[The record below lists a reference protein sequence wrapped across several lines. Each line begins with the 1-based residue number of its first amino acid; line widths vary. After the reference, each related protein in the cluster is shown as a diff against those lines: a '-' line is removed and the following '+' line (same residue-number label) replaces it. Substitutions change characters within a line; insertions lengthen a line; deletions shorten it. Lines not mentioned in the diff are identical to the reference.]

1 MELWL
6 GKDFLLPFGA
16 VVLLCLYFYILK
28 AGDINSLYYNASGMW
43 WHGKIPGEVLPY
55 KTVILAEDI
64 APKSNE
70 GCS

>member
-1 MELWL
+1 MTSEKIHLLQKIHYNSLDYINIL
-6 GKDFLLPFGA
+6 GG
-16 VVLLCLYFYILK
+16 VVLP
-28 AGDINSLYYNASGMW
+28 N
-43 WHGKIPGEVLPY
+43 